1 MHNYGCHTSLAI
13 SARLRMASSSTFLTV
28 VRADTK
34 MEMHTS
40 LNNKLKRI
48 GEVDI
53 TRTLQRGE
61 KS

>member
-1 MHNYGCHTSLAI
+1 
-13 SARLRMASSSTFLTV
+13 MASSSTFLTV